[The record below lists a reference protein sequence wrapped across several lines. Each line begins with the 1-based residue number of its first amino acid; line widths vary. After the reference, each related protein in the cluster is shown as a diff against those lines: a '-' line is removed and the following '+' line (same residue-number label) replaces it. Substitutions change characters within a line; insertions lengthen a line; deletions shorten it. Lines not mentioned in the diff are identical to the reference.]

1 MNKKVKTGLLLLAV
15 AVTAVLALVWTTT
28 EVEARGNRPGPI
40 IYVVTQD
47 LYYDSIVT
55 ADPLPPKGPFQ
66 ELRAGGGP
74 LGGNLNTDY
83 GPGDPQYVG
92 GRWVETF
99 MTGEPHYFS
108 CPLLGPG
115 RESP

>member
-1 MNKKVKTGLLLLAV
+1 MKNKMTKSIVVFAAAILIAATM
-15 AVTAVLALVWTTT
+15 TAN
-28 EVEARGNRPGPI
+28 ARRGDGPV
-40 IYVVTQD
+40 IYVVSQD

-55 ADPLPPKGPFQ
+55 ADPLPPNGPFQ

-74 LGGNLNTDY
+74 LGGDLHTDF
-83 GPGDPQYVG
+83 GPGDRGYVG

-99 MTGEPHYFS
+99 SGAEPHYFS

>member
-1 MNKKVKTGLLLLAV
+1 MNKKVKTGLLLLVV
-15 AVTAVLALVWTTT
+15 AVTAALLWTTA
-28 EVEARGNRPGPI
+28 EVGARGNRPGPV
-40 IYVVTQD
+40 IYVVSQE

-55 ADPLPPKGPFQ
+55 ADPLPPNGPFQ

-74 LGGNLNTDY
+74 LGGDLNTDF
-83 GPGDPQYVG
+83 GPGDPGYVG

-115 RESP
+115 RVAP

>member
-1 MNKKVKTGLLLLAV
+1 MKKKFSVYIVVLAV
-15 AVTAVLALVWTTT
+15 ATVTVLMAATMT
-28 EVEARGNRPGPI
+28 AKAGRGDGPV
-40 IYVVTQD
+40 IYVVSQD

-74 LGGNLNTDY
+74 LGGDLNTDF
-83 GPGDPQYVG
+83 GPGDRGYVG

-115 RESP
+115 REEP